1 MHELGIARSIVAIVG
16 EHACGRKVKRVT
28 LPGIAALRVSARTG
42 AGLDNWYAWLRREAS
57 AARDSDGHRS

>member
-1 MHELGIARSIVAIVG
+1 
-16 EHACGRKVKRVT
+16 VT

-42 AGLDNWYAWLRREAS
+42 AGLDDWYAWLRQEAS